1 MAEMKSIGLKA
12 EVYNRLRD
20 YKFRNK
26 LDSFGEAIEHLL
38 DKTERDL

>member
-12 EVYNRLRD
+12 DLYERLRD

-26 LDSFGEAIEHLL
+26 LDSFGETIEHLL
-38 DKTERDL
+38 DKAEYDL